1 MYQIQK
7 ITCWLYTINT
17 KNCNIS
23 IKTGFVHQM
32 SHDILKK
39 LTLKD
44 DSLTHFQSERKNCV
58 CLILFVAEEKQNMT
72 HQMWIFA
79 YKSRHV

>member
-1 MYQIQK
+1 
-7 ITCWLYTINT
+7 
-17 KNCNIS
+17 
-23 IKTGFVHQM
+23 M

-58 CLILFVAEEKQNMT
+58 WLILFVAEEKQNMT
-72 HQMWIFA
+72 HQI
-79 YKSRHV
+79 